1 MITPANDGCSDAPIG
16 VFDSGIGGLSVLRH
30 MQHALPHERFIYFAD
45 AGFAPYGDKSP
56 EAISA
61 RSLAVVRFLLSKNIK
76 ALVVA
81 CNSATA
87 TAIDT
92 IRINHPTLVVI
103 GIEPGLRPA
112 AQQTRTGTV
121 GVLATAATLSSVR
134 FNLLRAQVE
143 SEAKTVR
150 FIVRACVGLADQIEK
165 GELRS
170 TVTIQ
175 LLQRHISPLLSEGA
189 DTLVLGCTHYP
200 FVRPAIESLISCS
213 TTSVSIMD
221 TGEAVTRQLLK
232 RLAESHLL
240 RAQTDSSDLQV
251 FTTGNATTIEE
262 AFSRLLRQT
271 VYAQSIKTA

>member
-1 MITPANDGCSDAPIG
+1 
-16 VFDSGIGGLSVLRH
+16 
-30 MQHALPHERFIYFAD
+30 MQQALPHERFIYFAD

-143 SEAKTVR
+143 SEAKNVR
-150 FIVRACVGLADQIEK
+150 FIARACVGLADQIEK

-175 LLQRHISPLLSEGA
+175 LLQRYITPLLSEGA

-200 FVRPAIESLISCS
+200 FVRPAIESLISYS

-240 RAQTDSSDLQV
+240 RAETDSSDLQV
-251 FTTGNATTIEE
+251 FTTRNATTIEE

-271 VYAQSIKTA
+271 VYAQSINTS